1 MASVLVSFF
10 VVLAFLGKLPV
21 QIPLFYSKP
30 WGTEQLGSPTFL
42 FVPLALSLV
51 FTILNLVLSYFFY
64 EYKLLPR
71 LLVSS
76 SCLVCILASI
86 TVLRIVFLVI

>member
-1 MASVLVSFF
+1 MASVFVSFI
-10 VVLAFLGKLPV
+10 VVLTFLNRLPP
-21 QIPLFYSKP
+21 QIPLLYSKP
-30 WGTEQLGSPTFL
+30 WGVEQLGSPTFL

-51 FTILNLVLSYFFY
+51 FIILNLVLSYFFY

-86 TVLRIVFLVI
+86 TVLRIVFLVV